1 MDDGPEAID
10 DPEEL
15 ARIRTQVR
23 LVHANSALLAAG
35 LTVLTLLIPT

>member
-15 ARIRTQVR
+15 ARVRSQAR
-23 LVHANSALLAAG
+23 LVRINAALLAAG
-35 LTVLTLLIPT
+35 VSVLTFLLPA